1 MARVADPVVGGGVP
15 AQVAAPD
22 NADVVELE
30 ALGGVD
36 AADLVQAVR
45 VGGPEVRGRD
55 ARGEAAGI
63 GLGVPGHLP
72 GADLD
77 VIDQGAIGVRVGPGP
92 AEAGGQAG
100 RVALIGL

>member
-22 NADVVELE
+22 DADIVELE

-36 AADLVQAVR
+36 AADLVQAVP
-45 VGGPEVRGRD
+45 VGGPKVRRRD
-55 ARGEAAGI
+55 ARREAARIGPGI
-63 GLGVPGHLP
+63 PGHLP

-77 VIDQGAIGVRVGPGP
+77 IGDEGAVGVRVAPWP
-92 AEAGGQAG
+92 AKAGGQAG
-100 RVALIGL
+100 G